1 MSQVETGNAA
11 SDADGLDGLRAD
23 LARLILNEAGQAVAR
38 DPGLP
43 LSAALVQAVDRRTA
57 QAARDIESR
66 TPSVEALADAVLDA
80 VGPELIRIARAAGA
94 GETASLG
101 GRSSRMTVL
110 IGAGIA
116 VLAAILLFVGGFV
129 TARLL
134 PDRATTAPT
143 ATAPSPAIVDP
154 AAVPGQTPQA
164 QANRVQPA
172 PVSGP
177 TP

>member
-1 MSQVETGNAA
+1 MSQVETGNAV

-57 QAARDIESR
+57 QAAREIESR
-66 TPSVEALADAVLDA
+66 TPSAEALADAVLDA

-94 GETASLG
+94 GQTAGLG
-101 GRSSRMTVL
+101 GRSSQMTL
-110 IGAGIA
+110 MIGAGVA

-134 PDRATTAPT
+134 PDKAVPAVVTALPN
-143 ATAPSPAIVDP
+143 PVVDP
-154 AAVPGQTPQA
+154 ATVPGQTPQTPVDGA
-164 QANRVQPA
+164 SP

-177 TP
+177 AQ

>member
-1 MSQVETGNAA
+1 MSQVETGHAV

-57 QAARDIESR
+57 QAAREIESR
-66 TPSVEALADAVLDA
+66 TPSAEALADAVLDA

-94 GETASLG
+94 GQTAGLG
-101 GRSSRMTVL
+101 GRSSQMTLL
-110 IGAGIA
+110 IGAGVA
-116 VLAAILLFVGGFV
+116 VLAAVLLFVGGFV
-129 TARLL
+129 TARML
-134 PDRATTAPT
+134 PDKAVPA
-143 ATAPSPAIVDP
+143 AVAAVPSPVIDP
-154 AAVPGQTPQA
+154 AAVPGQTQQA
-164 QANRVQPA
+164 PVDGASP

-177 TP
+177 AQ